1 MTLTPETQILSIVW
15 MQVLRSHTEGNCTKL
30 CLADVQVAN
39 ANTREQK
46 HSSAIN
52 KSVWFISPSL
62 SLSLSPAAELHRL
75 KYRSRDVLKEN
86 VHLIKSDMLE
96 KVCLMCRF
104 VMVCGKLM
112 TVSCCLLSSPQT
124 HCLGSSLQGK
134 PPHLSSVHNLL
145 RTKHQTDV
153 IRDWN

>member
-1 MTLTPETQILSIVW
+1 MYECRCCAHTQRATVQSCVWQTSRWLMLTPGSRNIL
-15 MQVLRSHTEGNCTKL
+15 QLL
-30 CLADVQVAN
+30 
-39 ANTREQK
+39 
-46 HSSAIN
+46 IN
-52 KSVWFISPSL
+52 LSDLSPPR

-96 KVCLMCRF
+96 KVCLICRF

-153 IRDWN
+153 IRD